1 VDAEQTI
8 TFFLGVALAAAVS
21 AGVFW
26 HADRHGRTHAT
37 AWGVGAFL
45 AAGIVV
51 PVYVL
56 LHWRRS
62 RRTPPPTD

>member
-1 VDAEQTI
+1 MEAGQTI
-8 TFFLGVALAAAVS
+8 TFLLGVALAAAIS
-21 AGVFW
+21 AAVFW
-26 HADRHGRTHAT
+26 HADRHGRVHAT

-51 PVYVL
+51 PVYVV

-62 RRTPPPTD
+62 RRTPPSAD